1 MNLQHVFSRQSIIL
15 DLQSTDKDELFEEML
30 QAIIT
35 AQPDINREEALSAL
49 SERESKMTTGII
61 HSVAVPHC
69 RIDTVRG
76 VAGAIGLS
84 KRGIDYD
91 SLDGSPVHFVFM
103 LVCNPV
109 DDALHLAV
117 FHDGGL
123 LQVVICQ
130 HAGDFAHAG
139 VRIDGDKLA
148 TCDVRDG
155 HLHELG

>member
-30 QAIIT
+30 QAVIT

-109 DDALHLAV
+109 DDALHLEVLKALSLKLENPLFLQNLSECKTSDDV
-117 FHDGGL
+117 CDL
-123 LQVVICQ
+123 LGK
-130 HAGDFAHAG
+130 A
-139 VRIDGDKLA
+139 LY
-148 TCDVRDG
+148 
-155 HLHELG
+155 